1 MMTEFPRRIGQ
12 SRAFWGAC
20 ALALLALSPSA
31 QAQQGGSFDTLVGTW
46 SGTGTVSLA
55 NGSKERIRCQAAYAV
70 GNDANNLRSAL
81 RCASDS
87 YKFELNSDVNSRGGT
102 LSGAWREATRGLT
115 GALSGTLRGDDV
127 EAQINTAGFNASLS
141 LVTNGN
147 RQNVTLSSQSTEL
160 TGVSITLTKQR

>member
-31 QAQQGGSFDTLVGTW
+31 QAQQGGSFDTLIGTW

-55 NGSKERIRCQAAYAV
+55 SGAKERIRCQAAYAL

-102 LSGAWREATRGLT
+102 LSGAWREVSRGLT
-115 GALSGTLRGDDV
+115 GALSGTLKGADV
-127 EAQINTAGFNASLS
+127 QARIDSPGFGADLS
-141 LVTNGN
+141 LVTRGT
-147 RQNVTLSSQSTEL
+147 RQTVTLSSQSTEL
-160 TGVSITLTKQR
+160 TDVSITLTKQR